1 MAHGMGTSMNEDFH
15 ETDAGKFIS
24 RAKCFLEAAR
34 VLDNKM
40 VDGRSHMLFAPALH
54 LAGHGLELLLK
65 GCLIHNGQ
73 SKVRAFG
80 HRINEM
86 WAVDLVEPLR
96 LAAGRNA
103 DITHLE
109 AVASGMFPDAENINN
124 PREVFEE
131 YRSALGELH
140 AETKV
145 FPIRYP
151 TDDDRVGPKT
161 PLLVGTLWLTA
172 DDYVKR
178 PDEFRARN
186 AI

>member
-1 MAHGMGTSMNEDFH
+1 MSKDFL
-15 ETDAGKFIS
+15 ETDAGTFIG

-34 VLDNKM
+34 VLDDKM
-40 VDGRSHMLFAPALH
+40 LDGRSGMLFAPALH

-65 GCLIHNGQ
+65 GCLIHNGL
-73 SKVRAFG
+73 SKMRVVGFG

-96 LAAGRNA
+96 LAAGYNA
-103 DITHLE
+103 GITHQE
-109 AVASGMFPDAENINN
+109 AVACGLFQDAKNIDN

-131 YRSALGELH
+131 YRSALGDLH

-145 FPIRYP
+145 YPIRYP
-151 TDDDRVGPKT
+151 TEDERVGPKT
-161 PLLVGTLWLTA
+161 PLLVGTLWRTA

-178 PDEFRARN
+178 PDDFRARN